1 MANIHKENRSILEV
15 QLANISNVPQ
25 IAYENVPYVPTTGT
39 SYIKVDYLPTS
50 RRPAVRGLNPQQ
62 RYDGIFAINCYAPEG
77 NGPSAAETIAENVMT
92 AFEATSSFTTNN
104 VTVSIDYA
112 EADQALVDSPWFLV
126 PVNIGWYAYK

>member
-1 MANIHKENRSILEV
+1 MANIHKEIRSILEV
-15 QLANISNVPQ
+15 QLVNISNVPQ

>member
-1 MANIHKENRSILEV
+1 MANIHKEIRSILEV

-25 IAYENVPYVPTTGT
+25 IAYENVPYVPTTRT

>member
-1 MANIHKENRSILEV
+1 MANIHKEIRSILEV

-62 RYDGIFAINCYAPEG
+62 RCDGIFAINCYAPEG

>member
-1 MANIHKENRSILEV
+1 MANIHKEIRSILEV
-15 QLANISNVPQ
+15 QLSNISNVPQ

-126 PVNIGWYAYK
+126 PVNIGWYAYN

>member
-1 MANIHKENRSILEV
+1 MANIHKEIRSILEV
-15 QLANISNVPQ
+15 QLVNISNVPQ

-77 NGPSAAETIAENVMT
+77 NGPSAAETIAENVMN